1 MGAWDVTAFG
11 NDEASDMVWDLLE
24 QPNPQHFLARIL
36 DHAHG
41 TGYMEAPEGSQ
52 VVAAAAIVAAAIR
65 FESVTVPDHLASWI
79 QSNKS
84 MLRPLVPAALTAM
97 ERVRGDQSELRESWR
112 DSDEDTAWL
121 AELDVIS
128 SVLRLATE

>member
-11 NDEASDMVWDLLE
+11 NDEASDMVLDRLE
-24 QPNPQHFLARIL
+24 HPNPQQFLTRVL
-36 DHAHG
+36 DHAYG
-41 TGYMEAPEGSQ
+41 TEYMEASEGSQ
-52 VVAAAAIVAAAIR
+52 VVAAAIK

-84 MLRPLVPAALTAM
+84 MLRPPAPAALTAM
-97 ERVRGDQSELRESWR
+97 ERVRGDQSELCESWR

-121 AELDVIS
+121 ADLDVIS
-128 SVLRLATE
+128 SPLRLAAE